1 MKKQNLFEL
10 TLEQLTQ
17 KEKTLKQ
24 GLGIY
29 IGILSVIAI
38 ALLLLFILKSFTIIP
53 SLVAVF
59 AALLAILSVHQK
71 NMKDIKA
78 EIETRQNS

>member
-29 IGILSVIAI
+29 IGILSVMVI